1 MLKDIKRY
9 VVLEPHV
16 DDFELGCLPLILKN
30 SKPFIDVH
38 TPVAEVHILS
48 FCLGRNEE
56 NWKLRANAR
65 TKTIEILQKRGIL
78 VEWRNIPTKKYDTEL
93 NDSLIN
99 DHCEYI
105 NFYIR
110 QNLVKKGFIFLI
122 PQIDLHPDH
131 NHVNLVGKI
140 ISRKFINKPVLEYII
155 WNSKDNPNIIQ
166 TNWNIDI
173 GETKIEDG
181 IILDKISEIFE
192 GEFYKLKNCTFNK
205 KYNLIKYNI

>member
-1 MLKDIKRY
+1 MLNDIKRY

-65 TKTIEILQKRGIL
+65 TKTIELLQKRGIL
-78 VEWRNIPTKKYDTEL
+78 VEWRNIPNKKYDTEL

-99 DHCEYI
+99 AHCEYI
-105 NFYIR
+105 NFYIG

-173 GETKIEDG
+173 GEIED

>member
-1 MLKDIKRY
+1 MYIPQLQKCIFFLFIELLK
-9 VVLEPHV
+9 
-16 DDFELGCLPLILKN
+16 
-30 SKPFIDVH
+30 
-38 TPVAEVHILS
+38 
-48 FCLGRNEE
+48 
-56 NWKLRANAR
+56 
-65 TKTIEILQKRGIL
+65 KRGIL
-78 VEWRNIPTKKYDTEL
+78 TEWRNIPTKKYDTEL

-173 GETKIEDG
+173 GETKTEDG

>member
-1 MLKDIKRY
+1 MLNDIKRY

-110 QNLVKKGFIFLI
+110 
-122 PQIDLHPDH
+122 
-131 NHVNLVGKI
+131 I
-140 ISRKFINKPVLEYII
+140 ISNRFF
-155 WNSKDNPNIIQ
+155 DNWHFPP
-166 TNWNIDI
+166 TRS
-173 GETKIEDG
+173 TP
-181 IILDKISEIFE
+181 SSP
-192 GEFYKLKNCTFNK
+192 
-205 KYNLIKYNI
+205 